1 MAAEKDQ
8 PTRPIKVREA
18 AEMLGV
24 APRTIH
30 NWIASGK
37 IPGYI
42 YGYNRFIVDQDDIE
56 PLIPQGS
63 PYTYRRIVPKG
74 DES

>member
-8 PTRPIKVREA
+8 PNRPMRVKEA

-24 APRTIH
+24 APITIR

-42 YGYNRFIVDQDDIE
+42 HGYNRFIVDQDDIE
-56 PLIPQGS
+56 PLIG
-63 PYTYRRIVPKG
+63 YRRITPKG